1 MLNFGPQCEI
11 FLVAGAT
18 DMRKSYDTLAAL
30 IRQTPGHD
38 PLSGRVFVF
47 CNRRKD
53 RLKILFWER
62 GGFWLV
68 CRRLEQGTFAWPAD
82 GSRPLQAAELL
93 LIASG
98 IDLKDTRHRRWY
110 ERPVVLNNSK

>member
-11 FLVAGAT
+11 FLVAGST

-30 IRQTPGHD
+30 VRQTPGND
-38 PLSGRVFVF
+38 PLSGRIFVF

-68 CRRLEQGTFAWPAD
+68 SRRLEQGTFAWPAD
-82 GSRPLQAAELL
+82 GSRQLQAEELL

-98 IDLKDTRHRRWY
+98 IDLKDTRRRRWY
-110 ERPVVLNNSK
+110 ERPSETK

>member
-1 MLNFGPQCEI
+1 MLSFGPQTEI

-30 IRQTPGHD
+30 VRQALQQD

-47 CNRRKD
+47 CNHQKN

-68 CRRLEQGTFAWPAD
+68 SRRLEQGTFAWPAD
-82 GSRPLQAAELL
+82 GSRPLPAEELL

-98 IDLKDTRHRRWY
+98 IDLKDTRRRRWY
-110 ERPVVLNNSK
+110 ERPSLSK